1 MTGSIR
7 ECAARIIELLD
18 KVDDDVLAEEHA
30 INDAMR
36 DLLALP
42 GLDTMVANPTR
53 SPQHAGLGWIYYDGD
68 VRIVRGTM
76 PAGMR
81 LEPHNHGS
89 WNLFGVYRGAAHYRS
104 YQRIDDGSVPFHAEL
119 RPLDDRIMR
128 DGDVTVLPGP
138 PHDIHGVIG
147 LAPLTTTIL
156 VARGCFSPRREQYY
170 PEHNAY
176 LVFEGDGL
184 DAVKG

>member
-1 MTGSIR
+1 MPGTIR
-7 ECAARIIELLD
+7 DCAARIIELLD
-18 KVDDDVLAEEHA
+18 KVGHDVLAEEAA

-42 GLDTMVANPTR
+42 GLDTMVANPAR
-53 SPQHAGLGWIYYDGD
+53 SDRNAGLGWLYYDGD

-76 PAGMR
+76 PAGMA

-89 WNLFGVYRGAAHYRS
+89 WNLFGVYRGAVHYRS
-104 YQRIDDGSVPFHAEL
+104 YRRLDDGRVPFHAHLAPVE
-119 RPLDDRIMR
+119 DRILR

-138 PHDIHGVIG
+138 PDDIHGVIG
-147 LAPLTTTIL
+147 LAPSTTTIL
-156 VARGCFSPRREQYY
+156 VARGTFAPAREQYY
-170 PEHNAY
+170 PDRDAY

-184 DAVKG
+184 DATKG